1 MNGMLQ
7 KGERDDSATVKI
19 KSAMEL
25 KNSDR
30 QIKTP
35 KSKRPI
41 FQSNRGIS
49 RSTQEMQ
56 ETDN

>member
-1 MNGMLQ
+1 MLQ
-7 KGERDDSATVKI
+7 KGERDDSTTVKI
-19 KSAMEL
+19 KSVMEL

-35 KSKRPI
+35 KSKQPI

-49 RSTQEMQ
+49 RINPGNTK
-56 ETDN
+56 D